1 MKKALG
7 TMAIVLLTFTAGAAL
22 PHPALAQTKPTMG
35 ERVDDAEI
43 TAKVKTK
50 LVAEH
55 ASALVKVNV
64 DTANGVVRLSLTEH
78 PQLMSPPGVV
88 KILPSGER
96 DPLFVMTLGD
106 DRFAVLSPICT
117 HRGCTVGA
125 QGEHLV
131 CPCHGS
137 TYDRSGAVL
146 RGPAERPLRRYA
158 ARSSG
163 GYLEID
169 LRSPA

>member
-1 MKKALG
+1 MNISNSAD
-7 TMAIVLLTFTAGAAL
+7 IDRRRFFTTCAACAGAL
-22 PHPALAQTKPTMG
+22 
-35 ERVDDAEI
+35 
-43 TAKVKTK
+43 TAATSGCAS
-50 LVAEH
+50 LVARP
-55 ASALVKVNV
+55 V
-64 DTANGVVRLSLTEH
+64 TAVNGVVRLSFANH
-78 PQLMSPPGVV
+78 PELRLPQGIV

-96 DPLFVMTLGD
+96 DPLFVLALGD

-117 HRGCTVGA
+117 HRGCTVES

-158 ARSSG
+158 TRPSG
-163 GYLEID
+163 EFLEID

>member
-1 MKKALG
+1 MNISNSADIDRRRFLA
-7 TMAIVLLTFTAGAAL
+7 TCAAGACAL
-22 PHPALAQTKPTMG
+22 TASTGCASLAARP
-35 ERVDDAEI
+35 V
-43 TAKVKTK
+43 TAV
-50 LVAEH
+50 
-55 ASALVKVNV
+55 
-64 DTANGVVRLSLTEH
+64 NGVVRLSFGNH
-78 PQLMSPPGVV
+78 PELRLPQGVV

-96 DPLFVMTLGD
+96 DPLFVVALGD

-117 HRGCTVGA
+117 HRGCTVEA

-146 RGPAERPLRRYA
+146 RGPAERPLRRYT

-163 GYLEID
+163 EFLEFD

>member
-1 MKKALG
+1 MNISDSADIDRRRFLA
-7 TMAIVLLTFTAGAAL
+7 TCAAGACAL
-22 PHPALAQTKPTMG
+22 TASTGCASLAARP
-35 ERVDDAEI
+35 V
-43 TAKVKTK
+43 TAV
-50 LVAEH
+50 
-55 ASALVKVNV
+55 
-64 DTANGVVRLSLTEH
+64 NGVVRLYFANH
-78 PQLMSPPGVV
+78 PELRMPQGVV

-96 DPLFVMTLGD
+96 DPLLILALGD

-117 HRGCTVGA
+117 HRGCTVEA

-158 ARSSG
+158 TRPSG
-163 GYLEID
+163 EFLEID